1 MLKGKIVVLGLVLFV
16 FSACVGSKPKPPKPK
31 PPVKIV
37 EIAPVVIIKKPVGIG
52 ISKLEKVERFKENPF
67 GYYYYGQ
74 LLIEPKLSMNA
85 VKGVQS
91 KSLLTHVAEL
101 FHDHRKNFGLSV
113 TPIVDGVILPDII
126 LFTYSY
132 NSRTQSWTT
141 TLNENP
147 RTGMVLLTP
156 STELQFK
163 FKYISIN
170 ERDFAKI
177 KEITSLFNGG
187 SWILSKASQPM
198 INMISGRIGDILSN
212 SVATSVTNA
221 FVPVS
226 DGIKSVSYEIQTKD
240 AQALATVK
248 FSVKLSS
255 SVVSGQVDVN
265 HMNTIPKADKFTNP
279 LNVMRTN
286 LTSAYTLYDDLNRAI
301 PLNRFSLLKRSR
313 DFRDMCRNVL
323 NELDTYGLNQFDK
336 LNAFSQILDTTDFT
350 RNAKFYTSGCLLNH
364 EKHRLKEMGI
374 PLELEVVPTHA
385 HVIID
390 DTTLDM
396 LAGYMKSPKAN
407 IGHKSQL
414 LTIFSPTI
422 VSLEAQNTALN
433 GFEAL
438 SEEEY
443 PTDVTAQNIL
453 ERFEKIGMARACCY
467 RFPRKRHTSFLFR
480 ALNSETIYRLKLSRQ
495 TANGYI
501 SSLTIQPWDEEKITP
516 YNLKRLQ
523 AVAENNIERSE
534 KDILI
539 N

>member
-16 FSACVGSKPKPPKPK
+16 LSACVKDKPKPSLAPVE
-31 PPVKIV
+31 PVKV
-37 EIAPVVIIKKPVGIG
+37 PAVVIKKPVGIG
-52 ISKLEKVERFKENPF
+52 ISKLSKVEHFKENPL

-74 LLIEPKLSMNA
+74 LLIEPELSMNA
-85 VKGVQS
+85 VKGEAS
-91 KSLLTHVAEL
+91 KSLLEHVAEL

-113 TPIVDGVILPDII
+113 TPVVDGITLPDVI
-126 LFTYSY
+126 LFTYAYDST
-132 NSRTQSWTT
+132 TQSWTT

-170 ERDFAKI
+170 KRDFSKI
-177 KEITSLFNGG
+177 KNITNLFNGG

-198 INMISGRIGDILSN
+198 INMIGGRIGDILSN

-221 FVPVS
+221 FVPVR
-226 DGIKSVSYEIQTKD
+226 DGVKSVDYEIQTKD
-240 AQALATVK
+240 AKVLAKVK

-265 HMNTIPKADKFTNP
+265 HMNAIPKADKFTNP

-286 LTSAYTLYDDLNRAI
+286 ITSGYSLYDDLNRAI
-301 PLNRFSLLKRSR
+301 PLNRFSQLKDAR

-323 NELDTYGLNQFDK
+323 NALDTYGLNQFDK

-350 RNAKFYTSGCLLNH
+350 RNPKLYTSGCLLNH

-374 PLELEVVPTHA
+374 PLELEVVSTPA
-385 HVIID
+385 HVIVD
-390 DTTLDM
+390 AETLNM

-407 IGHKSQL
+407 IGHRGKL

-422 VSLEAQNTALN
+422 VSLEAPNTELN
-433 GFEAL
+433 GFESL
-438 SEEEY
+438 REEEY

-453 ERFEKIGMARACCY
+453 ERFEQIGMARACCY
-467 RFPRKRHTSFLFR
+467 RFPKKRHSSFLFR
-480 ALNSETIYRLKLSRQ
+480 ALTGETIYRLKLSRE
-495 TANGYI
+495 TAHGHI
-501 SSLTIQPWDEEKITP
+501 SSLTIQPWAEEKITP
-516 YNLKRLQ
+516 YNLKRLR
-523 AVAENNIERSE
+523 AVAESNIEGSKR
-534 KDILI
+534 DILI